1 MPRRIHHTNPS
12 PVPQLPALLTDDWQT
27 SVVPQ
32 LPPDVAAAARTLK
45 AFQRV
50 RGLPDPTA
58 LLRGLLAYVLCAS
71 SFQTLGVWAVL
82 LGLADLSD
90 TAWRKRL
97 RTANA
102 WLLWL
107 LGELLAGPP
116 LAGASLPGVTTRV
129 LLVDATRV
137 RQRGGCGD
145 DWRVHTAY
153 DLRHGRLAQLHVTDR
168 HGGETLGRFALQPQD
183 LVVCDSG
190 YGHRGSV
197 ATVVQQQ
204 ADLITR
210 ICPTQFPLTTRAGM
224 PLDTLRWLRR
234 TGPAIRSRTCSC
246 TYAGQT
252 YTVRLVA
259 VQLPPAVARAN
270 RRRIR
275 QRAKQQGRTLSPT
288 TIFLAGWVLLITT
301 LDAEQWGAAVVAW
314 LYRARWQIELV
325 FKRMQQMLD
334 LGVVRSTDATTVE
347 ATVRARLV
355 AWALQA
361 GEAVQVRKQVAQIG
375 QGSGVTVGQEVVSS
389 WLVTS
394 LCLDTLRQQVRGQ
407 WTLARVH
414 ACLPQ
419 LARFVQR
426 HRRASKQQE
435 TTVRAWLDQRVVRLA
450 HAGQPRA

>member
-1 MPRRIHHTNPS
+1 MPRRAQHTNLAPI
-12 PVPQLPALLTDDWQT
+12 PHPPTLLTDDWQT

-32 LPPDVAAAARTLK
+32 LPPAVAAHARTLK

-50 RGLPDPTA
+50 RGLPDPA
-58 LLRGLLAYVLCAS
+58 ARLRGLLAYVLCVS
-71 SFQTLGVWAVL
+71 SFQGLGAWAVL
-82 LGLADLSD
+82 IDVADLSD

-107 LGELLAGPP
+107 LGELLAGPSVD
-116 LAGASLPGVTTRV
+116 GAALPQPTPRV
-129 LLVDATRV
+129 LLVDATRI

-153 DLRHGRLAQLHVTDR
+153 DLRRGRLTHLHLTDQ
-168 HGGETLGRFALQPQD
+168 HGGETLARFALQPQD

-190 YGHRGSV
+190 YGQRGSV

-210 ICPTQFPLTTRAGM
+210 ICPTQFPLTTSTGQPR
-224 PLDTLRWLRR
+224 DTLAWLRR
-234 TGPAIRSRTCSC
+234 SGPAIRSRTCTC
-246 TYAGQT
+246 IYNQEV
-252 YTVRLVA
+252 YPVRLIA
-259 VQLPPAVARAN
+259 VKLPPAVARAN

-275 QRAKQQGRTLSPT
+275 QRAKQKGRKRNAT
-288 TIFLAGWVLLITT
+288 TIFLAGWVVLVTT
-301 LDAEQWGAAVVAW
+301 LDAAQWSAATVAR

-325 FKRMQQMLD
+325 FKRMKQMLA
-334 LGVVRSTDATTVE
+334 LGVVRGTDVTTVE

-355 AWALQA
+355 AWARQE
-361 GEAVQVRKQVAQIG
+361 GEAAQVRKHLGQLG
-375 QGSGVTVGQEVVSS
+375 QGNGETMGQAVVSR
-389 WLVTS
+389 WLVTR

-407 WTLARVH
+407 WTQARMR

-419 LARFVQR
+419 LARFVRR
-426 HRRASKQQE
+426 HRQARKQQE
-435 TTVRAWLDQRVVRLA
+435 ATVRAWLDRHMARLA
-450 HAGQPRA
+450 YVEQLVV